1 MRHALIIFVRDAV
14 LGKVKT
20 RLAASLGNE
29 VALSIYKKLLQHTLE
44 ITQAVQA
51 DKFVF
56 YADAV
61 IEQDMWKQQHY
72 YKSQQHNGELGE
84 RMLKAF
90 EQVFNK
96 GYSKVCIIGSDCCEL
111 SSQIITDALDK
122 LNDNTI
128 VIGPA
133 KDGGYYL
140 LGIKKLYPHLFQ
152 NKNWSTSTVFADT
165 IKTIEDLN
173 LRYSILPT
181 LSDVDEAADVPE
193 RLLTSN

>member
-1 MRHALIIFVRDAV
+1 MRQALIIFVRDAV

-29 VALSIYKKLLQHTLE
+29 AALSIYKKLLQHTLE

-61 IEQDMWKQQHY
+61 VEQDMWKQQHY

-90 EQVFNK
+90 EQVCNK
-96 GYSKVCIIGSDCCEL
+96 GYSKVCIIGSDCYEL
-111 SSQIITDALDK
+111 SSQIITEALDK
-122 LNDNTI
+122 LDDNAI

-140 LGIKKLYPHLFQ
+140 LGMNQLYREVFD
-152 NKNWSTSTVFADT
+152 NKNWSTSTLFADT

-181 LSDVDEAADVPE
+181 LSDVDEATDVPE